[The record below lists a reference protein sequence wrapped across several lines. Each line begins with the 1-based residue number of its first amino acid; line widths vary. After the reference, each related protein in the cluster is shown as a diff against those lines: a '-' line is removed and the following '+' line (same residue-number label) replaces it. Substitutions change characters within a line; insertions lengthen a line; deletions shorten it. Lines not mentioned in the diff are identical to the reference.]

1 MAADE
6 RVGQAELA
14 AERAHLVLEQ
24 FAQRLDQLHVHALGQ
39 AADIVVRLDRD
50 RRAAGE
56 RHALDHVGIERAL
69 RQEFRAADLLR
80 LRLEH
85 VDEQLA
91 DDLALCLRIGDAGE
105 RGEEMSPTHRR
116 GPAECC
122 SGRGTAR
129 RPARPRPSRSRPWST
144 NTQVS
149 WSPIASWISTAA
161 TDGIDAAGQSADHP
175 ALADLRADFLDRLVL
190 EGAHGPVAACSPR
203 SCARNCAAAPR
214 RAACAPPRDGTGWR
228 RTCASRRRSPRTA
241 RSATCATTRKPGGS
255 AVTRSP
261 WLIQTG

>member
-6 RVGQAELA
+6 RLGQAELA

-39 AADIVVRLDRD
+39 AADIVVRLDRH
-50 RRAAGE
+50 RRPAGE

-69 RQEFRAADLLR
+69 RQKLGAADLLR

-91 DDLALCLRIGDAGE
+91 DGLALVLGIGDAGE
-105 RGEEMSPTHRR
+105 RVEKQCLRPPHA
-116 GPAECC
+116 PAECC
-122 SGRGTAR
+122 SCRETA
-129 RPARPRPSRSRPWST
+129 PRPRSASPSRSRPWST

-161 TDGIDAAGQSADHP
+161 TAESTPPESPQITLAR
-175 ALADLRADFLDRLVL
+175 ADLRADLLDRLLL
-190 EGAHGPVAACSPR
+190 EGAHGPVAV
-203 SCARNCAAAPR
+203 AAGDLAHEIAQER
-214 RAACAPPRDGTGWR
+214 RAVRRVHHLEMELRGVELARLVGDHGDRRIGARCRPRG
-228 RTCASRRRSPRTA
+228 SP
-241 RSATCATTRKPGGS
+241 CGS
-255 AVTRSP
+255 VVTRSP